1 MTLVSTTTTTLKMP
15 HSVSPQSSPTS
26 DDDILPD
33 APAVE
38 ETAQADN
45 AREEVA
51 PSQPTANN
59 ETKLE
64 DMFDDDGDDDD
75 DEFASSMDVS
85 KSSQPAMYVLH
96 AHSSFNASHTQTAK
110 YPHRQTTRTQKSC
123 APSTSVSSRL
133 DISSNG

>member
-1 MTLVSTTTTTLKMP
+1 MTLVSTTTTSLKMP
-15 HSVSPQSSPTS
+15 HSVSPQSSPAS

-38 ETAQADN
+38 ETAQAGD
-45 AREEVA
+45 AGEEVA
-51 PSQPTANN
+51 PSQPRAND

-64 DMFDDDGDDDD
+64 DMFDDDGDDD